1 MKVVAETL
9 GVARSNL
16 HDRLKG
22 TTKPRR
28 RYHKAQDAALVP
40 LINALVTARP
50 TYGYRRITAVL
61 NRQLRADGL
70 APVNHKRVYRIM
82 QAHSLLLARHYTERP
97 DLAHDG
103 KVIVM
108 RSNLRWCSDG
118 FEFTCW
124 NGDVVRG
131 AFIIDAHD
139 REIITWCAVTGAGV
153 SGSDIRDMMLKAV
166 ERRFGTYRV
175 PQPVEMLSDNGSCY
189 TAKDTR
195 IFARQLGLKPC
206 FTPVKSPQSNG
217 ISEAFVRTL
226 KRDYVQVAPVLDAA
240 TALELLPSWF
250 EDYNTHHPHSGLKMR
265 SPREFIAA
273 QTATA

>member
-1 MKVVAETL
+1 
-9 GVARSNL
+9 
-16 HDRLKG
+16 
-22 TTKPRR
+22 
-28 RYHKAQDAALVP
+28 
-40 LINALVTARP
+40 
-50 TYGYRRITAVL
+50 
-61 NRQLRADGL
+61 
-70 APVNHKRVYRIM
+70 
-82 QAHSLLLARHYTERP
+82 
-97 DLAHDG
+97 
-103 KVIVM
+103 
-108 RSNLRWCSDG
+108 
-118 FEFTCW
+118 
-124 NGDVVRG
+124 VVRG

-139 REIITWCAVTGAGV
+139 REIIAWCAVTGAGV

-240 TALELLPSWF
+240 TAIELLPSWF

-265 SPREFIAA
+265 SPRKFIAA

>member
-1 MKVVAETL
+1 MKAVADVL
-9 GVARSNL
+9 GVSRSNL

-28 RYHKAQDAALVP
+28 RYHKAQDAALLP
-40 LINALVTARP
+40 LVTALVTARP

-61 NRQLRADGL
+61 NRQLRAGGL
-70 APVNHKRVYRIM
+70 APVNHKRVHRIM

-97 DLAHDG
+97 HLAHDG

-139 REIITWCAVTGAGV
+139 REIMAWCAVANAGIN
-153 SGSDIRDMMLKAV
+153 GSDIRDMMLEAV
-166 ERRFGTYRV
+166 EMRFKAHRV
-175 PQPVEMLSDNGSCY
+175 PQPVEMLSDNGSPY

-195 IFARQLGLKPC
+195 VFARQLGLKPC

-226 KRDYVQVAPVLDAA
+226 KRDYVQVTPLPSAEVVLG
-240 TALELLPSWF
+240 LLPSWF
-250 EDYNTHHPHSGLKMR
+250 EDYNANHPHSGLKMR
-265 SPREFIAA
+265 SPREFIEA

>member
-1 MKVVAETL
+1 MKTVAHVL
-9 GVARSNL
+9 GVSRSNL
-16 HDRLKG
+16 HARVTG
-22 TTKPRR
+22 QTKPRR
-28 RYHKAQDAALVP
+28 RYHKAQDAALLP
-40 LINALVTARP
+40 LITALVRARP

-61 NRQLRADGL
+61 NRQLRAEGL
-70 APVNHKRVYRIM
+70 ASVNHKRVYRIM
-82 QAHSLLLARHYTERP
+82 QAHSLLLARRYTERP

-124 NGDVVRG
+124 NGEVVRG
-131 AFIIDAHD
+131 AFLIDAHD
-139 REIITWCAVTGAGV
+139 REIIAWCAVANAGI
-153 SGSDIRDMMLKAV
+153 SGSDIRDMMLEA
-166 ERRFGTYRV
+166 EETRFGGCRA

-189 TAKDTR
+189 TATDTR

-226 KRDYVQVAPVLDAA
+226 KRDYVQVTPLQNSEVVLG
-240 TALELLPSWF
+240 LLPSWF
-250 EDYNTHHPHSGLKMR
+250 EDYYTHHPHSGLKMR